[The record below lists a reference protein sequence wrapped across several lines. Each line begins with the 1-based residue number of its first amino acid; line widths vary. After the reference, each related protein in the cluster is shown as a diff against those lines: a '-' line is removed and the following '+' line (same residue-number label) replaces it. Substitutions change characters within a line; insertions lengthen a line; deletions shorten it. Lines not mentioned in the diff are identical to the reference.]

1 MTGVRQP
8 HPLRIDTTIMSPACL
23 RSATR
28 CGSVQRSAV
37 PCRVRSRQLVGM
49 RSASSWGHHGAS
61 ATRPTTSLVADRCA
75 ATRAPIEW
83 PTNTTRSTSRRI
95 AEARIPRR
103 EAHRAQDCSSRVS
116 GIARVAPSPNSPGC
130 AEENGPARS
139 SADWPAATFA
149 KPMRPW
155 VCRPVA
161 PGHRRARR
169 YSCPHRIFVAIDL
182 ADGSP
187 SALLLTLSVLGR
199 DGATRRRSRLTH
211 RSARRRVSWTV
222 PTVGRSARYTPRGC
236 ARSSRGR
243 VRRPDAG
250 PGRAWRACVG
260 ARPC

>member
-1 MTGVRQP
+1 MTGVRQS
-8 HPLRIDTTIMSPACL
+8 HPLRIDTTITSPACL
-23 RSATR
+23 PQRRLRIGPAVCSAMQGQKPAAGRYEIGIVVGPPR
-28 CGSVQRSAV
+28 CERDNDRRHRWLPTDV
-37 PCRVRSRQLVGM
+37 PRRGRP
-49 RSASSWGHHGAS
+49 SSG
-61 ATRPTTSLVADRCA
+61 RPTPRGRHHATS
-75 ATRAPIEW
+75 PQ
-83 PTNTTRSTSRRI
+83 
-95 AEARIPRR
+95 ARIPRR

-116 GIARVAPSPNSPGC
+116 GTARVAPSPNSPGC

-149 KPMRPW
+149 KPTRPW

-169 YSCPHRIFVAIDL
+169 YSWPHRRFVAIDL

-187 SALLLTLSVLGR
+187 SALLFALSVLGG
-199 DGATRRRSRLTH
+199 DGATARRRRLTH

-222 PTVGRSARYTPRGC
+222 PTVGRSARYTRRGC

-243 VRRPDAG
+243 VRRPGSG
-250 PGRAWRACVG
+250 PGRACRACGG